1 MAKEVRLIA
10 TANSGHFYYAAIDSV
25 DSRKIEVFRLQ
36 VSPHKVELIPI
47 PQDEHGVVPE
57 ILRETLRNRELSG
70 KKMPKIMY
78 INATGSNPT
87 GVIIPLERRKEIYR
101 IACEYN
107 FLILDDD
114 PYHFM
119 HFNEV
124 SDTFILFALLFP
136 KYLLFIFCFYF
147 VDCSFL
153 LLDSLKYLFF
163 FVITRGYR
171 VKMLKVV

>member
-1 MAKEVRLIA
+1 M
-10 TANSGHFYYAAIDSV
+10 
-25 DSRKIEVFRLQ
+25 
-36 VSPHKVELIPI
+36 ELIPI

-124 SDTFILFALLFP
+124 SDIFILLALLFP
-136 KYLLFIFCFYF
+136 KYLLSTFSFYF
-147 VDCSFL
+147 LDFSFL
-153 LLDSLKYLFF
+153 LLRSLKYFF
-163 FVITRGYR
+163 FSLIIRGCR
-171 VKMLKVV
+171 VKMLEAIAGLFDQ